1 MKPVEKNVLD
11 DMVKKIENLKDDF
24 FILDTKMQY
33 RVTDKCVYVD
43 SNGDIRVDVS
53 MKCRPG
59 SECFYLIIYNPTN
72 PDLLDGSYLYGSSF
86 HHKDLEYIAYDM
98 AKKLEKY
105 LKGKFN

>member
-53 MKCRPG
+53 MK
-59 SECFYLIIYNPTN
+59 
-72 PDLLDGSYLYGSSF
+72 
-86 HHKDLEYIAYDM
+86 
-98 AKKLEKY
+98 
-105 LKGKFN
+105 